1 MTSTNLYNII
11 KLRLAKA
18 VPTSVIRCGDGE
30 AILLN
35 GFNDK
40 EKLEWLFKRQLGYIP
55 AVPEI
60 IQIRNNLIEAY
71 RYADI
76 IGMPENKR
84 PGLNEYWYRCQE
96 LLEKEIGALPLTTT
110 NDFHN
115 EWLETGMFHELL
127 KGKPELYYASCHELT
142 EQLSNITGGD
152 VYGLHITGEQTFFSG
167 REINHFPDQFN
178 GIKKAIEGFDLKGK
192 LFIYG
197 AGIVGKIYG
206 KFAAQRGAVAL
217 DLGNVFDLLAGF
229 KTRGKGR
236 GKGVTDNTYKL

>member
-1 MTSTNLYNII
+1 MTSIELYDI
-11 KLRLAKA
+11 AKDHLQQKEPLF
-18 VPTSVIRCGDGE
+18 VCRCGDGE
-30 AILLN
+30 GILLN

-60 IQIRNNLIEAY
+60 IQIRQNLIEAY
-71 RYADI
+71 KAADVV
-76 IGMPENKR
+76 GMPENKR
-84 PGLNEYWYRCQE
+84 EGLNEYWYKCHE
-96 LLEKEIGALPLTTT
+96 LLEKEVGILPPTTT
-110 NDFHN
+110 VDFHN
-115 EWLETGMFHELL
+115 EWLTSGRFHELL
-127 KGKPELYYASCHELT
+127 KGQSELIYASCHDLVEKF
-142 EQLSNITGGD
+142 SNITGGN
-152 VYGLHITGEQTFFSG
+152 VKGLHITGEQTFFPG

-206 KFAAQRGAVAL
+206 KFAAERGAVAL

-236 GKGVTDNTYKL
+236 GVGVTDNTHKL